1 MKTINDKIRTAMA
14 KAFFASAWADMQDEK
29 DADDE
34 TRVNLSGRE
43 IMDVMPATI
52 DPAAEHAARTLEFDL
67 ARANPFWRA
76 EPGKADAENF
86 LSALFERAKETQR
99 VVLSNT
105 NDRRRIGD
113 RDLTPELFGH
123 YLAMQAM
130 GSGVGLYDSFGRAVE
145 KAITVPYVEFGSHS
159 LTNDY

>member
-1 MKTINDKIRTAMA
+1 MQTINDTIRAAMA
-14 KAFFASAWADMQDEK
+14 KAFFASAWADLQDEK
-29 DADDE
+29 DADDP

-43 IMDVMPATI
+43 IMDVIPSTI

-76 EPGKADAENF
+76 SPGKADAAEF
-86 LSALFERAKETQR
+86 LGSLFEKAQACAP
-99 VVLSNT
+99 L
-105 NDRRRIGD
+105 NDKGD

-130 GSGVGLYDSFGRAVE
+130 GTGVGLESFGDVVKA
-145 KAITVPYVEFGSHS
+145 AITVPYVEFSSAS
-159 LTNDY
+159 LQKDY